1 MNLNDGK
8 VTRRRGAELEEAIL
22 DAAWNQLT
30 DRGYEGFTFE
40 AVAERAGTS
49 RPVLYRRWATRAELL
64 RAAIRHHGATE
75 DVSAPNTGS
84 VRGDLLAALRRS
96 NRQRSNFLVLLS
108 ASLGDYYAET
118 GSTPSEV
125 RELLLG
131 RSRTAIDEILDRGVE
146 RGEIDPARLTPLARA
161 VPYSLFRHE
170 VMMSLGAVPDGTL
183 EAIVDEV
190 FLPLVAP
197 RQLYL

>member
-1 MNLNDGK
+1 MALNDGRT
-8 VTRRRGAELEEAIL
+8 TRRRGAELEAAIL
-22 DAAWNQLT
+22 DAAWHQLT

-64 RAAIRHHGATE
+64 QAAIRHHGAAE
-75 DVSAPNTGS
+75 DTTAPDTGS
-84 VRGDLLAALRRS
+84 VRSDLLTVLRRS

-131 RSRTAIDEILDRGVE
+131 RSRTAVDDILDRGVE
-146 RGEIDPARLTPLARA
+146 RGEIDPARLTPLVRA
-161 VPYSLFRHE
+161 VPYSLYRHE
-170 VMMSLGAVPDGTL
+170 VMMTLRAVPDETL

-190 FLPLVAP
+190 FLPLVAAAQP
-197 RQLYL
+197 YL

>member
-1 MNLNDGK
+1 MSLNEK
-8 VTRRRGAELEEAIL
+8 ATRRRGAELEAAIL
-22 DAAWNQLT
+22 DAAWDQLA

-49 RPVLYRRWATRAELL
+49 RPVLYRRWATRVELL
-64 RAAIRHHGATE
+64 QATIRHHGDAE
-75 DVSAPNTGS
+75 DTTAPDTGS

-96 NRQRSNFLVLLS
+96 NRSRSNFLVLLS
-108 ASLGDYYAET
+108 ASLGGYYAEA

-131 RSRTAIDEILDRGVE
+131 RSRLAIDDILDRGVA
-146 RGEIDPARLTPLARA
+146 RGELDPERLTPLVRA

-170 VMMSLGAVPDGTL
+170 VLMNLQAVPDETL

-190 FLPLVAP
+190 FLPLAGH
-197 RQLYL
+197 R

>member
-1 MNLNDGK
+1 MTLNEGK
-8 VTRRRGAELEEAIL
+8 ATRRRGAELEAAIL
-22 DAAWNQLT
+22 EAAWDQLSE
-30 DRGYEGFTFE
+30 RGYEGFTFE
-40 AVAERAGTS
+40 AVADRACTS

-64 RAAIRHHGATE
+64 QATIRHQGA
-75 DVSAPNTGS
+75 SADTSVPDTGS

-96 NRQRSNFLVLLS
+96 NRRRSQFLVLLS

-131 RSRTAIDEILDRGVE
+131 RSRLGIDDVIDRGIA
-146 RGEIDPARLTPLARA
+146 RGEIDPERLTPLVRA

-170 VMMSLGAVPDGTL
+170 VMMRLQSVPDETL
-183 EAIVDEV
+183 QAIVDEV
-190 FLPLVAP
+190 FLPLVAV
-197 RQLYL
+197 RQP